1 MWGGL
6 VGVGG
11 KGTCSHVRN
20 LTFLFPFFGSSSSFS
35 FVLEFSPW
43 GSLGRETAS
52 ILERER
58 EFYSLGLGFRFM
70 DASSSQPLTFY
81 DFLDRMR
88 NPASL
93 DLVRSIKR
101 WRKCI
106 LFLCIFIF
114 LYLCVW
120 FLRKC
125 QEKQRKEKRIFFC
138 FFFFLFSFYFSVSIL
153 PVSWIDLNWRSFFEE

>member
-11 KGTCSHVRN
+11 KGTCSNVRN

-101 WRKCI
+101 WRKCL
-106 LFLCIFIF
+106 LFLCIFFIFIF

-138 FFFFLFSFYFSVSIL
+138 FFFFLFSF
-153 PVSWIDLNWRSFFEE
+153 